1 MLVHL
6 WLDRI
11 VLFSSLGQTI
21 LPLRGIDSS
30 LPEALISLYQ
40 QIKPDK
46 IYVITWPGSFTH
58 VRIGV
63 LALETLSLLSW
74 GVYHVLQ
81 TEKVSLYRSL
91 ANLHLIPST
100 VSMYIGQRKNLWLYD
115 FSHDD
120 THSVVTME
128 HLVEQNMDDYA
139 IDSMVGED
147 ILVSEQIAHHTLWR
161 VRKDAAPCLTYCDT
175 VVDCSSF
182 FTVTESLTPYY
193 LVDPTIG

>member
-1 MLVHL
+1 M
-6 WLDRI
+6 
-11 VLFSSLGQTI
+11 
-21 LPLRGIDSS
+21 
-30 LPEALISLYQ
+30 
-40 QIKPDK
+40 
-46 IYVITWPGSFTH
+46 
-58 VRIGV
+58 
-63 LALETLSLLSW
+63 
-74 GVYHVLQ
+74 LQ

-147 ILVSEQIAHHTLWR
+147 ILVSEQIAHHTL
-161 VRKDAAPCLTYCDT
+161 
-175 VVDCSSF
+175 
-182 FTVTESLTPYY
+182 
-193 LVDPTIG
+193 